1 MRGSSA
7 CVLLNAQNLADR
19 SLTLVD
25 SIVSRLHGVDDR
37 PPALRAARWSRHQAE
52 GI

>member
-7 CVLLNAQNLADR
+7 CVLLNAQNLPDR
-19 SLTLVD
+19 NLTFVD
-25 SIVSRLHGVDDR
+25 SIVSRPREVDDR

-52 GI
+52 SI